1 MNILYFMD
9 KGLAA
14 QRLAELGNPTRLAI
28 FKLLVRAGPDGLV
41 VGNIQ
46 RRLDIPASTLSHH
59 VARLSRA
66 GLIEQKRSSRN
77 LHCFAQRDVMH
88 ALVEFLTAEC
98 CLGFDDEED
107 REDAA

>member
-1 MNILYFMD
+1 MET
-9 KGLAA
+9 GLAA

-41 VGNIQ
+41 VGEIQ

-59 VARLSRA
+59 VARLGRA
-66 GLIEQKRSSRN
+66 GLIEQRRSSRN
-77 LHCFAQRDVMH
+77 LRCFARRDVMN

-98 CLGFDDEED
+98 CLGFDDDHE